1 MKLFKSITL
10 TFYRTTML
18 LGVGLGLFIII
29 TPLLQITLAY
39 IYFKK
44 NHIWHNVLN
53 AYLEKDASY
62 CSPYKWFNTAKN
74 LIMGRFMY

>member
-1 MKLFKSITL
+1 
-10 TFYRTTML
+10 ML

-29 TPLLQITLAY
+29 TPFLQITLAY

-53 AYLEKDASY
+53 AYIDKEASD
-62 CSPYKWFNTAKN
+62 CSPRKWFTTAKH
-74 LIMGRFMY
+74 LIRGRLMY